1 MIKEQA
7 VTVNDLR
14 VESRLSR
21 VEMSTI
27 NISDEIKDIKRNMRW
42 LTGIVFSLNST
53 IIGLLAKGFNII

>member
-1 MIKEQA
+1 MSAEQ
-7 VTVNDLR
+7 VLTVNDLK

-21 VEMSTI
+21 VEMSSI
-27 NISDEIKDIKRNMRW
+27 NISGELKDIKRNMRW